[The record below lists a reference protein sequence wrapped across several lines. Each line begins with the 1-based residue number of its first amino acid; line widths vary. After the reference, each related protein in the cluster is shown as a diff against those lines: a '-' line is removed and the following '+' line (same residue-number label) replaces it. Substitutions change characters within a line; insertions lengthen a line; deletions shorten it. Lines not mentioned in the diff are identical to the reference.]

1 MKRGDVVIATASGM
15 FGGKP
20 RPYVVV
26 QADEFA
32 TPLLILV
39 GCTDADG
46 TSLSFRPNLAP
57 SPQNG
62 LTKES
67 VVMIDI
73 PVTTYRDKVR
83 QVVGHLEPPDLS
95 AVDAALIRVLGL
107 TGPV

>member
-1 MKRGDVVIATASGM
+1 M

-26 QADEFA
+26 QANELT

-46 TSLSFRPNLAP
+46 TSFSFRPNLAS
-57 SPQNG
+57 SPRNG
-62 LTKES
+62 LTKDS
-67 VVMIDI
+67 VVMVDI
-73 PVTTYRDKVR
+73 PVTTYRAKVR
-83 QVVGHLEPPDLS
+83 QVVGHLKPTDLA

-107 TGPV
+107 TGAA

>member
-1 MKRGDVVIATASGM
+1 LKRGDVVIATASGM

-26 QADEFA
+26 QADELA

-46 TSLSFRPNLAP
+46 TSFSFRPHVTP
-57 SPQNG
+57 SPRNG
-62 LTKES
+62 LAKDS
-67 VVMIDI
+67 VVMVDI

-83 QVVGHLEPPDLS
+83 QVIGHLEPTDLS

-107 TGPV
+107 TGIA

>member
-26 QADEFA
+26 QSDEFV

-46 TSLSFRPNLAP
+46 TSFSFRPNLSP

-62 LTKES
+62 LAKDS
-67 VVMIDI
+67 VVMVDI

-83 QVVGHLEPPDLS
+83 QVIGRLEPSDLS
-95 AVDAALIRVLGL
+95 AVDAALIRILGL
-107 TGPV
+107 TGTA